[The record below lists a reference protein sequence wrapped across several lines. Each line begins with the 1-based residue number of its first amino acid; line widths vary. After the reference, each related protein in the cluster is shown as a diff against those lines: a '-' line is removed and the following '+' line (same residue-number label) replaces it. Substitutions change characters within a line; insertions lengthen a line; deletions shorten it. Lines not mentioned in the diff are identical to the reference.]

1 MTDQPSSQSWWQTLP
16 GMLTAAAAILTA
28 ITGLLATLFQYG
40 IIGRNDAKDVRA
52 GDPSKISSSS
62 NTSSDRSGNPAPWS
76 KSSVVM
82 TLRDGAVTTL
92 RAETLSN
99 CISVNHELTLE
110 SGQDIPFEK
119 LKSFAVLKVDP
130 IGAPNAKA
138 TLDITLLDGRTLQ
151 DTVGAGCDI
160 FGYND
165 LGRFNT
171 TFQQLKQV
179 EFKR

>member
-1 MTDQPSSQSWWQTLP
+1 
-16 GMLTAAAAILTA
+16 MLTAAAAILTA

-40 IIGRNDAKDVRA
+40 IIGRNDAKDIRT
-52 GDPSKISSSS
+52 GDLSKIASPS
-62 NTSSDRSGNPAPWS
+62 TIPSDSPGNLAPWS

-82 TLRDGAVTTL
+82 TTRDGAVTTL

-110 SGQDIPFEK
+110 SGQEIPFEK
-119 LKSFAVLKVDP
+119 LKRFEVLRVDP

-138 TLDITLLDGRTLQ
+138 TVGITLLDGRTLE

-171 TFQQLKQV
+171 TFQKLKQV

>member
-1 MTDQPSSQSWWQTLP
+1 MTDHPPSQNWWQTLP

-40 IIGRNDAKDVRA
+40 IIGRNDANEVRDGDV
-52 GDPSKISSSS
+52 STISSPS
-62 NTSSDRSGNPAPWS
+62 NLPSEPGHLAPWP
-76 KSSVVM
+76 KSSVVL
-82 TLRDGAVTTL
+82 TTRDGAVTTL

-99 CISVNHELTLE
+99 CISVSHELTLE
-110 SGQDIPFEK
+110 SGQEIPFEK
-119 LKSFAVLKVDP
+119 LKSFEVLRVDP

-138 TLDITLLDGRTLQ
+138 TLGITLLDGRTLQ
-151 DTVGAGCDI
+151 DSVGAGCDI